1 MIEQFTAM
9 TRVGGEVIT
18 LVENAH
24 EWEKAEEHVL
34 PVMWNLLLA
43 DEHVLLVMWNLLLYI
58 LL

>member
-24 EWEKAEEHVL
+24 EWEKAEERVL
-34 PVMWNLLLA
+34 PVMRNLLLA
-43 DEHVLLVMWNLLLYI
+43 DEHVCIVLLVM
-58 LL
+58 